1 MSFARA
7 LFTRRRSATAISM
20 LGAWLLSAAC
30 GGSQEAISIILI
42 PPLLLQAQEGEESP
56 APRIIYVD
64 PQLTEEACVTYYP
77 SARSCQGGEA
87 HAHRGLT
94 AALAGVRAGDTVLI
108 REGTYTRPLVLDR
121 SGAQGAPITVRAYEG
136 ETVTITGIPD
146 DPAILLRNA
155 SYIVIEGLV
164 VADVQGWGR
173 LENVTHSVIRGNRFA
188 EAQARGTR
196 GGLKLVRSHLNRIA
210 DNRFERGNDS
220 VLLQEA
226 DRNLVVGN
234 HFTFARHSL
243 LSVRCGNLN
252 VVRGNRFHNERQ
264 KAVEVYDC
272 EGVSD
277 APVRLEA
284 TRRNIFEENHF
295 VFTRGPS
302 QPHRYNG
309 IQYAGQF
316 GIVRRN
322 LFHDVRGGGLRFAV
336 YAKEAL
342 HNYGHRVYHNTFVA
356 NQCYAVGSSTG
367 GGARGAV
374 FADNLVEY
382 NLLYRNLDCAGRP
395 QQTDVGNLRA
405 VVLRQNVELQPPDD
419 PGFVDAVSGDFRLRP
434 DSRLVDSSGFL
445 TTTTTDGTGTTLPV
459 GDPKYFYDGHG
470 IPGEGG
476 DLIQLEG
483 QRERASVVRIDFV
496 RGTLGLDRPLAW
508 RRGQGVTLAYEG
520 RAPDP
525 GAFAARGES
534 CGMRNL

>member
-1 MSFARA
+1 MSFARV
-7 LFTRRRSATAISM
+7 LFLRRRGATAAA
-20 LGAWLLSAAC
+20 LTAWLLSAAC
-30 GGSQEAISIILI
+30 GSRPEAIPVI
-42 PPLLLQAQEGEESP
+42 PTPLLPLQAQAAEQSP
-56 APRIIYVD
+56 APSTIYVD
-64 PQLTEEACVTYYP
+64 PQLTEEACVTYRP

-87 HAHRGLT
+87 RAHRELAG
-94 AALAGVRAGDTVLI
+94 ALAGVRAGDTVVI
-108 REGTYTRPLVLDR
+108 REGTYTRQLVLER
-121 SGAQGAPITVRAYEG
+121 SGALGAPITVRAYEG

-164 VADVQGWGR
+164 VTDVQGWGR
-173 LENVTHSVIRGNRFA
+173 LENVTHAVLRGNRFA

-210 DNRFERGNDS
+210 DNRFERGHDS
-220 VLLQEA
+220 VLLQES
-226 DRNLVVGN
+226 DRNLVAGN
-234 HFTFARHSL
+234 DFTFARHSL
-243 LSVRCGNLN
+243 LSIRCGNLN

-277 APVRLEA
+277 APVRLDA
-284 TRRNIFEENHF
+284 TRRNIFDGNRF

-322 LFHDVRGGGLRFAV
+322 LFHDVRGGGLRFVV
-336 YAKEAL
+336 YPKEAL
-342 HNYGHRVYHNTFVA
+342 HNHGHRVYHNTFVA
-356 NQCYAVGSSTG
+356 NQCYAVGGSTG
-367 GGARGAV
+367 RGTSGAV

-395 QQTDVGNLRA
+395 HQTDVGNPRA
-405 VVLRQNVELQPPDD
+405 VVLRRNAELQATDD
-419 PGFVDAVSGDFRLRP
+419 PGFIDAVSGDFRLRP
-434 DSRLVDSSGFL
+434 DSRLVGSSGFL
-445 TTTTTDGTGTTLPV
+445 TATTTDGSGSTLPV
-459 GDPKYFYDGHG
+459 ADPKYFYDGHD

-496 RGTLGLDRPLAW
+496 RGTLSLDRPLTW

-525 GAFAARGES
+525 GAFETRREQ
-534 CGMRNL
+534 